1 MGKYIYYVFYDRFKP
16 VIPTRYFDNIDEAI
30 ECFKNQSV
38 TDTQWIALGI
48 QSKMITK
55 TENVCFDLVHKHPG
69 QFYVLVND
77 YKNHG
82 NEFEEEKNYV
92 VSEMNI
98 RYQFDTLIYKYG
110 SFIPYNPGTTNNIN
124 KNITKINEVYVS
136 RRENNIS
143 LGWMT
148 LDELNKNIEFSYL
161 NYPIIHHV
169 NVSYEVEQSSDSG
182 QMDIS
187 ADVFREYLYE
197 QRLREKNK

>member
-1 MGKYIYYVFYDRFKP
+1 MGKYIYYVFHDRYTP
-16 VIPTRYFDNIDEAI
+16 SIPTKYFNNIDEAI
-30 ECFKNQSV
+30 EYFKNQCV
-38 TDTQWIALGI
+38 AGTQWVALGI

-55 TENVCFDLVHKHPG
+55 TEGVCFDLVYKHPG

-77 YKNHG
+77 YKHHG

-98 RYQFDTLIYKYG
+98 RYQFDSLIYKYG
-110 SFIPYNPGTTNNIN
+110 AFVPYNPETTNNIN
-124 KNITKINEVYVS
+124 KNISKINEVYVS
-136 RRENNIS
+136 RRENNIG

-148 LDELNKNIEFSYL
+148 LEDLYKNDEFSFL
-161 NYPIIHHV
+161 NHPIINHV
-169 NVSYEVEQSSDSG
+169 NVTYEVEQSSDSG

-197 QRLREKNK
+197 KRLREKNK